1 MWVRG
6 RSLPV
11 LFALLATAATA
22 SAQGGYTTEKH
33 PDLGLTFPRARD
45 YEQVPVP
52 PDEEQIVLHFIEKL
66 PPEARESTKVARPEL
81 YVLWIDHLPDPP
93 DVAPKT
99 GGDTNP
105 PPAPGGG
112 PEGKEK
118 PEKPEGKDKKDKDAA
133 EAKPPPRRLPVN
145 SLERF
150 VQQRLPDFKLAKKES
165 DAKPRQGWSAREY
178 TLTPKKGSNASRMM
192 GWAFVYTKPERE
204 IVFLG
209 LSSEDDLKKHSQ
221 IWHASSDRVDF
232 DEPEQMSTAKL
243 EQIYARSKFSDPP
256 FRINVRKKLVRGW
269 QAQDLDNYIVIYD
282 TPDQPLMRKVFR
294 DLELIRKEYEKLFPP
309 EKPVTAV
316 STVRVCKNREEYL
329 AYGGWP
335 QSAGYWNSETQEL
348 VLYDAEHVDKDWKK
362 SDADTF
368 IVLYHEAFHQ
378 FIHYSAGELP
388 PHSWFN
394 EGTGDFFSGA
404 LLKDGKMRGIG
415 ANPWRLGLI
424 QHAIGQDLTVPWKDI
439 IRYEQ
444 AQYYANPAI
453 CYAQGWSMI
462 YFLRTSKLVA
472 AKPEWARIL
481 PTYFDAL
488 KSAYREE
495 LAKLDETKRSEQ
507 GPRGLAGLAARQR
520 AVDAAFQGVDIDA
533 LEGAWRKFTL
543 DLPAP
548 DKR

>member
-1 MWVRG
+1 MSAR
-6 RSLPV
+6 RRCFPL
-11 LFALLATAATA
+11 LLACILTAATVR
-22 SAQGGYTTEKH
+22 AQGGYTTEKH

-52 PDEEQIVLHFIEKL
+52 PDEEEIVLHFVEKL
-66 PPEARESTKVARPEL
+66 PPDARESTKAVRPDL
-81 YVLWIDHLPDPP
+81 YVLWIDHVPDPP
-93 DVAPKT
+93 GVAPRT
-99 GGDTNP
+99 GGDTQP
-105 PPAPGGG
+105 PPAPGGE

-118 PEKPEGKDKKDKDAA
+118 DGEKKDGEDKDGEKQDKA
-133 EAKPPPRRLPVN
+133 PPRRLPIN

-150 VQQRLPDFKLAKKES
+150 VKQRLPDFKLTKKEGEL
-165 DAKPRQGWSAREY
+165 KPRQGWSAREY
-178 TLTPKKGSNASRMM
+178 TLSTKKGSGATKMM
-192 GWAFVYTKPERE
+192 GWACVYWKPERE

-209 LSSEDDLKKHSQ
+209 LSSDEDLKKHTQ
-221 IWHASSDRVDF
+221 IWRASSDKVDF
-232 DEPEQMSTAKL
+232 DEPEQQSTAKL
-243 EQIYARSKFSDPP
+243 EQLYARSKLTDTA

-269 QAQDLDNYIVIYD
+269 QAQDLDNYIVVYS
-282 TPDQPLMRKVFR
+282 TKDQPLMRKVFR

-316 STVRVCKNREEYL
+316 STVRVCKYREEYMS
-329 AYGGWP
+329 YGGAP
-335 QSAGYWNSETQEL
+335 MSAGFWNSETQEL
-348 VLYDAEHVDKDWKK
+348 VLYDAEQIEKDWKK

-424 QHAIGQDLTVPWKDI
+424 QHAIAQELTVPWKDI
-439 IRYEQ
+439 IKYEQ
-444 AQYYANPAI
+444 AQYYANASI

-462 YFLRTSKLVA
+462 YFLRTSKTVA

-481 PTYFDAL
+481 PTYFDVL
-488 KSAYREE
+488 KSSYREE
-495 LAKLDETKRSEQ
+495 LAKLDETKRSER
-507 GPRGLAGLAARQR
+507 GPRELAGLNARKR

-533 LEGAWRKFTL
+533 LEEAWRRFTL

-548 DKR
+548 DRR